1 MLNFLSFETC
11 SSNQSVS
18 LFIDNKHVDL
28 YQLES
33 KNSSQLPY
41 VTKQILINNKV
52 EIDDLNYIAVTIGPG
67 SFTGIRVGLS
77 LVQGLCFSSKLQI
90 APINILEVLSCNSEV
105 EKGSLVGLYSH
116 GDFIFCRYKNRK
128 TIQLLDV
135 NTLKGKS
142 IAGLGLDRFKEKIQI
157 TGLEC
162 SSKDIGEYAIKN
174 YRHVICEDIG
184 RISPIYLNEYK
195 VKINS

>member
-18 LFIDNKHVDL
+18 LFIDNKHIDL

-33 KNSSQLPY
+33 KNSSQLPHI
-41 VTKQILINNKV
+41 TKQILINNKV
-52 EIDDLNYIAVTIGPG
+52 EIVDLDYMAVTIGPG

-77 LVQGLCFSSKLQI
+77 LVQGLCFSSKIKI
-90 APINILEVLSCNSEV
+90 APINILEVLSCESEID
-105 EKGSLVGLYSH
+105 KDNLVGLYSH
-116 GDFIFCRYKNRK
+116 GDFIFCRHKNKK
-128 TIQLLDV
+128 TIELLDV
-135 NTLKGKS
+135 NTLRGKS
-142 IAGLGLDRFKEKIQI
+142 IAGLGLDRFKEII
-157 TGLEC
+157 DVTELEC

-174 YRHVICEDIG
+174 YTDIICEDIG